1 MKRNPIQM
9 RWINKVGEEYA
20 NDPIANYIFLSSM
33 PVQIFIIVML
43 LENLFFGI
51 CVNLLYYMSYVY
63 ITQKYIKK
71 LEATK
76 DWISIKADV
85 LSIQIISQ
93 FCFGRRGRYFYPKIT
108 YVYRIENKKYI
119 SENVLFYKC
128 SNLHL
133 HEEAVALTKTLIS
146 DKRVLCFV
154 NPIDHSQSF
163 LVRNNEVPEY
173 FIMALMFFFFSY
185 TISYFKLFY

>member
-119 SENVLFYKC
+119 SENVLFYK
-128 SNLHL
+128 
-133 HEEAVALTKTLIS
+133 
-146 DKRVLCFV
+146 
-154 NPIDHSQSF
+154 
-163 LVRNNEVPEY
+163 
-173 FIMALMFFFFSY
+173 
-185 TISYFKLFY
+185 